1 MGLNTT
7 RQQFCAPRFS
17 PREIEVISGLLAG
30 FSTTIV
36 THPLDVI
43 KIRLQLSR
51 DTPKTSHPLESVIS
65 VINRI
70 NQDAKVTYKSNHKPK
85 AFNYL
90 IQYYRGI
97 TPNLI
102 GNISAWGI
110 YFALYAEFKSK
121 VDTSNTTLN
130 YFTSSVL
137 AGLSTSII
145 TNPLWVLKTRI
156 LGSSRNE
163 SNAYRSVTDGVKQM
177 LAKEGITSFWK
188 GTIPS
193 LFSVVQ
199 ASLQITIYDHIKV
212 YLSSGN
218 HRSDSIGTTS
228 HLTTWQYLYSSASSK
243 IISMLILYPT
253 QVVRSRLQYS
263 QDSSLDIISVIK
275 ELYYKE
281 GGLKGFYKGIG
292 ANILRVLP
300 ATCVTFVAYENVKRY
315 LS

>member
-1 MGLNTT
+1 MELNTT
-7 RQQFCAPRFS
+7 DKQVHTRRFS
-17 PREIEVISGLLAG
+17 SREIEVISGLLAG

-51 DTPKTSHPLESVIS
+51 DTPKTTHPLESIIS
-65 VINRI
+65 VIKKI
-70 NQDAKVTYKSNHKPK
+70 NQDAKVAYKLNHKPK

-121 VDTSNTTLN
+121 VKTNNTTMN
-130 YFTSSVL
+130 YFASSVL

-163 SNAYRSVTDGVKQM
+163 SNAYRSVTDGIRQM
-177 LAKEGITSFWK
+177 LEKEGITSFWK

-193 LFSVVQ
+193 LFLVVQ

-212 YLSSGN
+212 YLLSPH
-218 HRSDSIGTTS
+218 HRSESIGATS
-228 HLTTWQYLYSSASSK
+228 HLSTWQYLYSSASSK

-263 QDSSLDIISVIK
+263 QDSSLSIVSIVK

-300 ATCVTFVAYENVKRY
+300 ATCVTFIAYENVKRY
-315 LS
+315 LM

>member
-193 LFSVVQ
+193 LFLVVQ

-212 YLSSGN
+212 YLLSGN

-281 GGLKGFYKGIG
+281 GGLKGFYKGID

-315 LS
+315 LL

>member
-1 MGLNTT
+1 MELNTT
-7 RQQFCAPRFS
+7 DKQVHTRRFS
-17 PREIEVISGLLAG
+17 SREIEVISGLLAG

-51 DTPKTSHPLESVIS
+51 DTPKTTHPLESIIS
-65 VINRI
+65 VIKKI
-70 NQDAKVTYKSNHKPK
+70 NQDAK
-85 AFNYL
+85 
-90 IQYYRGI
+90 YYRGI

-121 VDTSNTTLN
+121 VKTNNTTMN
-130 YFTSSVL
+130 YFASSVL

-163 SNAYRSVTDGVKQM
+163 SNAYRSVTDGIRQM

-188 GTIPS
+188 GTIP
-193 LFSVVQ
+193 
-199 ASLQITIYDHIKV
+199 K
-212 YLSSGN
+212 
-218 HRSDSIGTTS
+218 SIGATS
-228 HLTTWQYLYSSASSK
+228 HLSTWQYLYSSASSK

-263 QDSSLDIISVIK
+263 QDSSSSIVSIVK

-315 LS
+315 LM